1 MIQKINT
8 NVPSNTNV
16 RILQALF
23 EAKTWAFGYDNK
35 KINKPEIFDS
45 GFTLLSLGTKSELE
59 IYSYMLLDMVQEHTP
74 LKIKNIYR
82 MNWNWYNRN
91 SVTKFHEDMEEDNCY
106 SIAYNLHT
114 NDGGTEFKINDK
126 IQFYPSIEGEALFFP
141 SKLLHRG
148 IAPKTTPHRF
158 MLNITGYL

>member
-1 MIQKINT
+1 
-8 NVPSNTNV
+8 
-16 RILQALF
+16 
-23 EAKTWAFGYDNK
+23 
-35 KINKPEIFDS
+35 
-45 GFTLLSLGTKSELE
+45 
-59 IYSYMLLDMVQEHTP
+59 
-74 LKIKNIYR
+74 